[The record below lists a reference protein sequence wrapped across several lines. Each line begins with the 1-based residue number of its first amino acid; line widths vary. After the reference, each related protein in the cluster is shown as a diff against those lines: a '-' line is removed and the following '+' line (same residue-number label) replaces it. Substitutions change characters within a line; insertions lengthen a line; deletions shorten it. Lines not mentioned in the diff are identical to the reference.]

1 MYKTAVIFPGQG
13 AQVVGMGRDVADVA
27 PEARAVFDRANE
39 ILDFDLARLCFEG
52 PAERLNA
59 TDVSQPAIFVVSVA
73 LWHAMEAN
81 GIACQLAPAA
91 MAGLSLGE
99 YTALHLAGFI
109 DFEDCLRLV
118 AERGRRMQAAAHA
131 RPGGMVSLIGL
142 DEAVAV
148 RICREAAESEVLVPS
163 NFNCPRQIVVSGNRE
178 ACHRLL
184 PLAERE
190 GGRAIELAVAGA
202 FHSPLMASAAAGLE
216 PALTAAAIKPGRLSV
231 VANVSADYHGGP
243 ADVRSLLRE
252 QVVQPVR
259 WQTSIERL
267 IADGVDRFA
276 EVGPG
281 RVLTGLMRKIDRS
294 IKAVNYSTAASLEKQ
309 PA

>member
-1 MYKTAVIFPGQG
+1 
-13 AQVVGMGRDVADVA
+13 MGRDVADAA
-27 PEARAVFDRANE
+27 PQARAVFDRANE

-59 TDVSQPAIFVVSVA
+59 TDMSQPAIFVVSVA

-81 GIACQLAPAA
+81 GIACRLAPAA

-118 AERGRRMQAAAHA
+118 AERGRRMQAAARA
-131 RPGGMVSLIGL
+131 KPGGMVSLIGL
-142 DEAVAV
+142 EEPVAV

-163 NFNCPRQIVVSGNRE
+163 NFNCPGQIVVSGDRE
-178 ACHRLL
+178 ACQRLL

-190 GGRAIELAVAGA
+190 GGRAVELAVAGA

-259 WQTSIERL
+259 WQASIERL